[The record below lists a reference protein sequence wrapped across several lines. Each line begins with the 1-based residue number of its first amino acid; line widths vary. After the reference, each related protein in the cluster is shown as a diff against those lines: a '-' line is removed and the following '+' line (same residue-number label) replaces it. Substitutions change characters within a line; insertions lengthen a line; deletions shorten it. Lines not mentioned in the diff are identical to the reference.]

1 MATQESDLF
10 ESLLFVEE
18 ANSRKGQKD
27 GEKASLQ
34 KNFVEGFSLGL
45 VKGYEVGCEVT
56 FYHIF
61 AKTWLELVPKDSKE
75 AKILVQLMKLAEEYP
90 RYNVKDESESKS
102 KQALNAKFKQVSE
115 SQCGNCRIF
124 LSLRFCVKSTLGI
137 LEVKTSILHI

>member
-75 AKILVQLMKLAEEYP
+75 AKILVQLMKLADEYP
-90 RYNVKDESESKS
+90 KYNVKDDSESKT
-102 KQALNAKFKQVSE
+102 KQSLNAKFKQVSITRNQQLFTKFQIN
-115 SQCGNCRIF
+115 SSNQF
-124 LSLRFCVKSTLGI
+124 A
-137 LEVKTSILHI
+137 

>member
-75 AKILVQLMKLAEEYP
+75 AKILVQLLKLIDEYP
-90 RYNVKDESESKS
+90 KHNVKDESESKT
-102 KQALNAKFKQVSE
+102 KQSLNAKFKQVCAVLKLNTTPQNQDISW
-115 SQCGNCRIF
+115 
-124 LSLRFCVKSTLGI
+124 
-137 LEVKTSILHI
+137 